1 MELKTLL
8 AVVVVAPSL
17 AACNKNKD
25 EKRPVI
31 ADIAGSY
38 EGYTLAGC
46 AYFQNTCTAGETVV
60 VSDNSDGTA
69 RVTFTSSTWGEFTIP
84 VAQMSENGGTYTLTG
99 SGQTQMGMGGNVS
112 SYDCT
117 YTAEIHSRENAQMLF
132 NVAGVMGGLTLDFTT
147 GDAPADLLLAGTYNG
162 YSDADCD
169 YFQDR
174 YTDGESLNVTSN
186 GDGTIAVHFE
196 SSLWGTFHVDRA
208 TIKKN
213 GNIYTFTG
221 EGIVSMG
228 HEGNLNDYAFTMT
241 GESNAAK
248 DDYSIAF
255 NVPAVMG
262 GLTVTLLP
270 GNAPAAVE

>member
-1 MELKTLL
+1 
-8 AVVVVAPSL
+8 
-17 AACNKNKD
+17 
-25 EKRPVI
+25 
-31 ADIAGSY
+31 
-38 EGYTLAGC
+38 
-46 AYFQNTCTAGETVV
+46 
-60 VSDNSDGTA
+60 
-69 RVTFTSSTWGEFTIP
+69 
-84 VAQMSENGGTYTLTG
+84 MSENGGTYTLTG

-117 YTAEIHSRENAQMLF
+117 YTAEIYSRENAQMQF

-196 SSLWGTFHVDRA
+196 SSLWGTFHVDMA